1 MDQGWGPS
9 GAPSPAMLVRL
20 VRPRPGVPVRARPQ
34 PSACPALFALPLL
47 VACTEGGKLNLF
59 SIQDDIDLG
68 QQVRD
73 EILSDPATYPVL
85 YEDEAPDAYDHLY
98 RIRDAVLASGELD
111 YAEEF
116 DWEVYLV
123 DDPQTLNAFAA
134 PGGYMFFYTGIIDYL
149 DEEDHFAGVMGH
161 EMAHADRRHSTQQLT
176 KAYGVATLLEMVLG
190 KNPGLA
196 AEIAAGLVNLK
207 FSRTD
212 ESDADE
218 MSVIYLCETAYAADG
233 TAGFFAK
240 LEAEGGASLPEFL
253 STHPSSDTRVEDI
266 RQMAEDLGCS
276 VEPNA
281 DARWA
286 EFQASLP

>member
-1 MDQGWGPS
+1 M
-9 GAPSPAMLVRL
+9 
-20 VRPRPGVPVRARPQ
+20 RARCL
-34 PSACPALFALPLL
+34 SLVAIPLL
-47 VACTEGGKLNLF
+47 AACTGDGKLNLF
-59 SIQDDIDLG
+59 TIQDDIDLG

-73 EILSDPATYPVL
+73 EILGDAATYPVL
-85 YEDEAPDAYDHLY
+85 YEDEAPEAYDHLY
-98 RIRDAVLASGELD
+98 RIRDAVLASGELEHAD
-111 YAEEF
+111 EF

-176 KAYGVATLLEMVLG
+176 KAYGVATLLEMLLG

-196 AEIAAGLVNLK
+196 AEIAAGIVNLK

-240 LEAEGGASLPEFL
+240 LDEEGGVNLPEFL
-253 STHPSSDTRVEDI
+253 STHPSSDTRVDDI
-266 RQMAEDLGCS
+266 REMAVDLGCAT
-276 VEPNA
+276 ELNE
-281 DARWA
+281 DAQWA

>member
-1 MDQGWGPS
+1 M
-9 GAPSPAMLVRL
+9 
-20 VRPRPGVPVRARPQ
+20 RARRL
-34 PSACPALFALPLL
+34 SLLALPLL
-47 VACTEGGKLNLF
+47 FACTDGGKINLF
-59 SIQDDIDLG
+59 TIQDDIELG

-73 EILSDPATYPVL
+73 EILGDPATYPVV
-85 YEDEAPDAYDHLY
+85 YEDESPEAYDHLY
-98 RIRDAVLASGELD
+98 RIRDAVLASGEVEHAD
-111 YAEEF
+111 EF

-134 PGGYMFFYTGIIDYL
+134 PGGYMFFYTGLIDYL
-149 DEEDHFAGVMGH
+149 DQEDHFAGVMGH

-207 FSRTD
+207 FSRSD
-212 ESDADE
+212 ESDADD
-218 MSVIYLCETAYAADG
+218 MSVAYLCETAYAADG

-240 LEAEGGASLPEFL
+240 LEEEGSVNLPEFL

-266 RQMAEDLGCS
+266 RQLAVDLGCAT
-276 VEPNA
+276 EPNPDAQWA
-281 DARWA
+281 D
-286 EFQASLP
+286 FQGSLP